1 MRNGMTAITATGIA
15 IKSDT
20 ILNAQPRSVRLHG
33 EGLDVLPG
41 LLQRFT
47 REPATHIPTSQL
59 LRAMLA
65 DAAPRRLNLTWLLDR
80 LRQRSFG
87 AILLLLGFVAMLPGV
102 NIVAGIALLA
112 FGFQMMMGRSVPV
125 LPAFIADHPLPAGR
139 AMRLMGR
146 ALPAITAL
154 ERIVKPRWPMP
165 FLLTQRLVGFVVL
178 LLAATLFLP
187 VPLSNV
193 IPGAL
198 TMMVALAYLEE
209 DGILL
214 GIALGLSAG
223 SLAVTAVEAW
233 AVIKGANFLLH
244 L

>member
-1 MRNGMTAITATGIA
+1 M
-15 IKSDT
+15 
-20 ILNAQPRSVRLHG
+20 HG
-33 EGLDVLPG
+33 AGLDVLPG
-41 LLQRFT
+41 LLQRFA

-65 DAAPRRLNLTWLLDR
+65 DAAPRRLNLAWLLDR

-112 FGFQMMMGRSVPV
+112 FGFQMTMGRGVPV

-139 AMRLMGR
+139 AMRLMRR
-146 ALPAITAL
+146 ALPAITTL

-209 DGILL
+209 DGALL
-214 GIALGLSAG
+214 AIALGLSAG
-223 SLAVTAVEAW
+223 SLAVTAAEAW

>member
-1 MRNGMTAITATGIA
+1 MAIGIA
-15 IKSDT
+15 IKSD
-20 ILNAQPRSVRLHG
+20 INAQPRSVRLHG
-33 EGLDVLPG
+33 AGLDVLPG
-41 LLQRFT
+41 LLQRFV

-65 DAAPRRLNLTWLLDR
+65 DAEPRRLNLTWLLDR

-112 FGFQMMMGRSVPV
+112 FGSQMMRGRSVPV
-125 LPAFIADHPLPAGR
+125 LPAFIADHPLPSGR

-146 ALPAITAL
+146 ALPAITTL
-154 ERIVKPRWPMP
+154 ERIVRPRWPMP

-178 LLAATLFLP
+178 LMAATLFLP

-209 DGILL
+209 DGVLL
-214 GIALGLSAG
+214 SIALGLSAG

>member
-1 MRNGMTAITATGIA
+1 MIAITATGIA
-15 IKSDT
+15 IKSDIT
-20 ILNAQPRSVRLHG
+20 LNARPRSVRMHG
-33 EGLDVLPG
+33 AGLVVLPG
-41 LLQRFT
+41 LLQHFA

-65 DAAPRRLNLTWLLDR
+65 DAMPARLNLTWLLDR

-112 FGFQMMMGRSVPV
+112 FGFQMTMGRDIPV
-125 LPAFIADHPLPAGR
+125 LPAIIADHPLPANR
-139 AMRLMGR
+139 VMRLMGR
-146 ALPAITAL
+146 TLPAITAL
-154 ERIVKPRWPMP
+154 ERIVRPRWPMP
-165 FLLTQRLVGFVVL
+165 FLITQRLVGFVVL

-193 IPGAL
+193 IPGGL
-198 TMMVALAYLEE
+198 TMMVALAYLEQ
-209 DGILL
+209 DGMLL
-214 GIALGLSAG
+214 SVALGLSAG
-223 SLAVTAVEAW
+223 SLAVTAAEGW
-233 AVIKGANFLLH
+233 AVIQGANFLLH

>member
-1 MRNGMTAITATGIA
+1 
-15 IKSDT
+15 
-20 ILNAQPRSVRLHG
+20 
-33 EGLDVLPG
+33 
-41 LLQRFT
+41 
-47 REPATHIPTSQL
+47 
-59 LRAMLA
+59 MLA
-65 DAAPRRLNLTWLLDR
+65 DAMPVRLNLTWLLGR

-112 FGFQMMMGRSVPV
+112 FGFQMTMGQGVPI
-125 LPAFIADHPLPAGR
+125 LPAIIAHHPLPASR
-139 AMRLMGR
+139 VMRLMGR

-154 ERIVKPRWPMP
+154 ERIVRPRWPMP
-165 FLLTQRLVGFVVL
+165 FLITQRLVGFVVL

-193 IPGAL
+193 IPGTL

-209 DGILL
+209 DGVLL
-214 GIALGLSAG
+214 SVALGLSAG
-223 SLAVTAVEAW
+223 SLAVTAAEGW
-233 AVIKGANFLLH
+233 AVIQGANFLLH